1 MSQQRISLFKLFN
14 ESNSLQIGGNPERQV
29 REVRYDAETQEVRIT
44 YPGCFGWAV
53 FKEQMCP
60 VIDNG
65 VIVVAEGYFTND
77 RQAGATV
84 HLLFM
89 HQNLDPSQ
97 HYLMRDRKSNCQVER
112 IGPPEPPYVYRLEDS
127 DGHRHLVRYEKT
139 KSTGLWQRLSVA
151 RARLED
157 DNALR
162 QLLQDTR
169 NMAAEDG
176 GGGYYDTEMIW
187 MQKGH
192 QIGSVD
198 GPEIPPVPSQA
209 AQGDAAGAGKSL
221 EAQPTDIDKS
231 YEEALGFLRGHVMAC
246 ERDLAMAKHLVETFE
261 AGDKTIKALEQYS
274 STAARAARGEII
286 KLIREN
292 VETNLTLA
300 VM

>member
-1 MSQQRISLFKLFN
+1 MTQQRISLFKLFN
-14 ESNSLQIGGNPERQV
+14 ESNSLQVGGNPERQV
-29 REVRYDAETQEVRIT
+29 REVRYDADTQEVRIT
-44 YPGCFGWAV
+44 YPGCLGWAV

-60 VIDNG
+60 VVDNG

-169 NMAAEDG
+169 NMATEDG

-209 AQGDAAGAGKSL
+209 AQV
-221 EAQPTDIDKS
+221 EAVMTMES
-231 YEEALGFLRGHVMAC
+231 ALGICTVADFDALYQEVLDHC
-246 ERDLAMAKHLVETFE
+246 NLAHSE
-261 AGDKTIKALEQYS
+261 AAAANDMLQQMKK
-274 STAARAARGEII
+274 ARAAVVELEKVEKGAADAAFDH
-286 KLIREN
+286 LVPVIRERMR
-292 VETNLTLA
+292 ETFKFQIK
-300 VM
+300 